1 MAFEEAVKKLN
12 ENNDELKEEIGRKAK
27 AKEKRIKIL
36 RQEWEDQKN
45 EISTEYERR
54 MELLKKGIQDRL
66 DA

>member
-36 RQEWEDQKN
+36 R
-45 EISTEYERR
+45 
-54 MELLKKGIQDRL
+54 
-66 DA
+66 